1 MNKNIPSEYKPITAW
16 GYIGY
21 EILFAI
27 PVIGF
32 ILLLVF
38 ALGGTQNI
46 NLKNFARSYFCVYI
60 FVIIII
66 IILALLGFSTGS
78 VNSNV

>member
-1 MNKNIPSEYKPITAW
+1 MNNNIPSEYKPISAW

-32 ILLLVF
+32 ILLIVF
-38 ALGGTQNI
+38 SLGGTKNI
-46 NLKNFARSYFCVYI
+46 NLRSFARSYFCIYI
-60 FVIIII
+60 IF
-66 IILALLGFSTGS
+66 IILFVLLFLLGYTPTDIYA
-78 VNSNV
+78 